1 MAKIEFKELEHI
13 ALEGGGAKGV
23 VYLGA
28 IEALEEKMEEIWRKG
43 EVLKMIEEITPHLS
57 PIHKKVKYNSLY
69 NDLKKI
75 NRPSILNYFDIN
87 GQQQT
92 KIKSIAG
99 SSAGAITALALT
111 LGLNSS
117 DIEKVLN
124 YPFTNFLEEKAVGKY
139 RMIDNLGNL
148 KIAQDHYKKVGGGE
162 KQQEK
167 FEYQFNRYAKVN
179 GEIPK
184 LILRQ
189 TLVGTILETIFSGVI
204 HKIDAIQKTISQDN
218 FRDFIQ
224 LPLPGPGWIDRRFGY
239 IKSIGVYKFLQILFT
254 EGLFRKTFRKPLKL
268 EIDTICNLIWDRGM
282 FAGFSVREFFFDLI
296 IYAATRDTHFQ
307 RGLLEKKLFTKTEI
321 DDINKAYKHFEI
333 GKRPDAKLGHERYFK
348 YLQSLTFDDFY
359 KITNINL
366 GFNVTN
372 MTHGTSLL
380 FSHKHTPNFLLLEAA
395 AASMT
400 IPPAIKPLYTELD
413 VFEFNK
419 EKIPEKIIQ
428 GKNFDMDMYQIHE
441 FAVKKYIS
449 VKNKAG
455 IHIDTNNSINN
466 SGYLNLMREVFNY
479 QNFKDEEITVDE
491 KNIIPVTK
499 DLIKYYYNSAYKG
512 MLVDGG
518 TVNNIPYSFFREENL
533 VNEMPLPP
541 KIKNDISSMQGVLA
555 LKLDGL
561 FPPEI
566 YIAFNEAMDKILKED
581 AEKKDTEKKD
591 TEKKINRKVLKRSYN
606 DHWMD
611 IDGTRQRKI
620 NTKIESEAKRI
631 LSINKI
637 NIKEYGTFQD
647 IIFKLLKSYAAEK
660 SIPPWK
666 KQVSILS
673 LVGTLQHNLSET
685 NQIKYLSDHNHII
698 PLYSYGIDTYD
709 FELNKFT
716 NLINLSNRKAKTAVL
731 KYFDT

>member
-1 MAKIEFKELEHI
+1 MAKIEFKDLEHI

-43 EVLKMIEEITPHLS
+43 EVLKMMEEIKPPMS
-57 PIHKKVKYNSLY
+57 GIHKKVKYNLLY
-69 NDLKKI
+69 DDFKKV
-75 NRPSILNYFDIN
+75 NRPSILNYFDID
-87 GQQQT
+87 GEQQT

-99 SSAGAITALALT
+99 SSAGAITAFALT

-117 DIEKVLN
+117 DIKKVLN

-148 KIAQDHYKKVGGGE
+148 KIAQDDYKKVGGGE

-167 FEYQFNRYAKVN
+167 FEYQFNRYAKV
-179 GEIPK
+179 K
-184 LILRQ
+184 SKTSKQLLRKA
-189 TLVGTILETIFSGVI
+189 LVGTILETIFSGVI
-204 HKIDAIQKTISQDN
+204 HKIDAIQKTFSQDN

-254 EGLFRKTFRKPLKL
+254 EGIFRKTFRKPLKL

-282 FAGFSVREFFFDLI
+282 FAGFSVGEFFFDLF

-307 RGLLEKKLFTKTEI
+307 RGLSKFTKN
-321 DDINKAYKHFEI
+321 DFKFPPDIVNFNKTYVKFEI
-333 GKRPDAKLGHERYFK
+333 GKRTDTKFDHHEYFK
-348 YLQSLTFDDFY
+348 TLQSLTFEDLH

-380 FSHKHTPNFLLLEAA
+380 FSHKHTPNFLVLEAA

-419 EKIPEKIIQ
+419 ENIPEKIIQ
-428 GKNFDMDMYQIHE
+428 GKNFDMDVYQIHE

-449 VKNKAG
+449 VNNKAG

-466 SGYLNLMREVFNY
+466 SGYLNLMREVFNS
-479 QNFKDEEITVDE
+479 QFFKDETITVD
-491 KNIIPVTK
+491 KNNIILVTK
-499 DLIKYYYNSAYKG
+499 DLIKYYYNAAYKG

-541 KIKNDISSMQGVLA
+541 RIKNDISSMQGVLA

-566 YIAFNEAMDKILKED
+566 YIAFNETMDKILKED
-581 AEKKDTEKKD
+581 AKSTNK
-591 TEKKINRKVLKRSYN
+591 KVLKRSYN

-647 IIFKLLKSYAAEK
+647 IVFKLLKSYAAEK

-666 KQVSILS
+666 KQVNILS
-673 LVGTLQHNLSET
+673 LIDTLQHNLSET

-716 NLINLSNRKAKTAVL
+716 SLIDLSNQKAKTAVL
-731 KYFDT
+731 EYFNKLEKVNIN